1 MANTAMMSLLML
13 PCSGC
18 GGTEQAVTGQDDPG
32 GTAPAGEDLNL
43 IPLDDLMNS
52 LGLDPRVWVTEI
64 MLA

>member
-1 MANTAMMSLLML
+1 ML